1 MKTVSIS
8 YVCSTFSLVPSAIQ
22 VRTSPFMTHPI
33 FHSYRS
39 EHELLRYMHRL
50 QSKDVS
56 LVHSM
61 IPLGSCTMKLN
72 ATSEM
77 IPISWPEFALAHP
90 FAPTEQMKGYLQ
102 MFEELSEALVKITK
116 LNKVIHLFVINYV
129 RLNRN
134 SRFLFNPILEHKVNI
149 PV

>member
-1 MKTVSIS
+1 
-8 YVCSTFSLVPSAIQ
+8 
-22 VRTSPFMTHPI
+22 MTHPV

-77 IPISWPEFALAHP
+77 IPLTWSEFALPHP
-90 FAPTEQMKGYLQ
+90 FAPKEQMKGYME
-102 MFEELSEALVKITK
+102 MFEELSKALVKITK
-116 LNKVIHLFVINYV
+116 LSKVMNYPFIIVDTKQRKGFVATQF
-129 RLNRN
+129 RS
-134 SRFLFNPILEHKVNI
+134 SR
-149 PV
+149 